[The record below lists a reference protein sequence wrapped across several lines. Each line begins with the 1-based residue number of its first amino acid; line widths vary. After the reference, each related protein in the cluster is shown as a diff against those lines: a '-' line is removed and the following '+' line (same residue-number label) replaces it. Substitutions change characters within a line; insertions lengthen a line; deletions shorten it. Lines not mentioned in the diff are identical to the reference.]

1 MYLFWLYYIIGN
13 YNIMFNFIKN
23 IIYYFFYNL
32 NNTVRLSLKNNHDV
46 DILTDKEKDFDHRFF
61 VNIRF

>member
-1 MYLFWLYYIIGN
+1 MYLYWLYYIIGN
-13 YNIMFNFIKN
+13 YNIMFTFLKN
-23 IIYYFFYNL
+23 IIYDFFYNL
-32 NNTVRLSLKNNHDV
+32 NDTARLSLRNNHDV

>member
-13 YNIMFNFIKN
+13 YNIMLTFIKN
-23 IIYYFFYNL
+23 IIYTFFTNL
-32 NNTVRLSLKNNHDV
+32 NNTLRLSLKNNNNV
-46 DILTDKEKDFDHRFF
+46 DILNKESNNFDHRFF

>member
-13 YNIMFNFIKN
+13 YNIMFTFFKN
-23 IIYYFFYNL
+23 SVCNFFYNL
-32 NNTVRLSLKNNHDV
+32 NETIRVSLKNNHNVDV
-46 DILTDKEKDFDHRFF
+46 LIDKEKDFDHRFF

>member
-13 YNIMFNFIKN
+13 YNIMFTFLKN
-23 IIYYFFYNL
+23 IIYDFFYNL

>member
-23 IIYYFFYNL
+23 IIYTFFTNL
-32 NNTVRLSLKNNHDV
+32 NNTIRLSLKNNNNV
-46 DILTDKEKDFDHRFF
+46 DILSKESNNFDHRFF